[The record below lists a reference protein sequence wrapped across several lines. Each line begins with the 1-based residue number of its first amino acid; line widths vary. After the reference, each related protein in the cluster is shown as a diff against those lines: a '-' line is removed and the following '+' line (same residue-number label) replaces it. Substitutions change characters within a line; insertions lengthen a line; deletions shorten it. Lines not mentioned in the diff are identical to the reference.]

1 MKKRVII
8 SLVLFILLSTITT
21 QQQIITSKFNL
32 KRIHIENNYI
42 VDEKD
47 IKKMLEPIYNKNLIF
62 LKNKQIEKLLIQ
74 DSFIGSFN
82 IKKNTLTHSKLKY
95 LKKNL

>member
-62 LKNKQIEKLLIQ
+62 
-74 DSFIGSFN
+74 
-82 IKKNTLTHSKLKY
+82 
-95 LKKNL
+95 

>member
-47 IKKMLEPIYNKNLIF
+47 IKKMLEPIYNRNLIF
-62 LKNKQIEKLLIQ
+62 LKNKQIEKIINPRQ
-74 DSFIGSFN
+74 F
-82 IKKNTLTHSKLKY
+82 Y
-95 LKKNL
+95 W